1 VTEDKGAED
10 AVDAVAAVDTDEEG
24 DFEDTKTEKKKTAKF
39 GIDLKNTMI
48 MAVVALIAVG
58 CAFMFVTRI
67 YSSKDAYDA
76 INVADISTVDAMTV
90 DDTNK
95 KIEAEIEK
103 KEEAKKA
110 ESKSKEKEK
119 KKGKGKKEKSDAG
132 NVVKSNSL
140 LGNIVVP
147 MDSIVVNLGSVD
159 SRRYLRVIVSLE
171 VDNSETEKTIKE
183 NKIIFR
189 DKLVSYLSTKDAKAI
204 GSPDSQVMLRSEIKD
219 ILNELLGSKKAIR
232 QVYFSDF
239 IVQ

>member
-1 VTEDKGAED
+1 
-10 AVDAVAAVDTDEEG
+10 
-24 DFEDTKTEKKKTAKF
+24 
-39 GIDLKNTMI
+39 MI
-48 MAVVALIAVG
+48 MAIVALIAVG

-67 YSSKDAYDA
+67 YSSKDTYKA
-76 INVADISTVDAMTV
+76 INVADASTVDAMAV
-90 DDTNK
+90 DDTGK

-119 KKGKGKKEKSDAG
+119 EQGKKEKSDTG
-132 NVVKSNSL
+132 DVVKSNSL
-140 LGNIVVP
+140 LGNIIVP

-171 VDNSETEKTIKE
+171 VDNSETEKAIKE

-204 GSPDSQVMLRSEIKD
+204 GSQDSQVNLRSEIKD
-219 ILNELLGSKKAIR
+219 LLNELLGSKNAIR

>member
-1 VTEDKGAED
+1 MV
-10 AVDAVAAVDTDEEG
+10 
-24 DFEDTKTEKKKTAKF
+24 
-39 GIDLKNTMI
+39 

-76 INVADISTVDAMTV
+76 INVADASTVDAMTV
-90 DDTNK
+90 DDTSK

-119 KKGKGKKEKSDAG
+119 KKKEKSDTG
-132 NVVKSNSL
+132 DVVKSNSL
-140 LGNIVVP
+140 LGNIIVP

-171 VDNSETEKTIKE
+171 VNNSETENTIKE

-204 GSPDSQVMLRSEIKD
+204 GTQESLIKLRSEIKD
-219 ILNELLGSKKAIR
+219 NLNKLLGSDNAIR

>member
-1 VTEDKGAED
+1 M
-10 AVDAVAAVDTDEEG
+10 
-24 DFEDTKTEKKKTAKF
+24 F

-95 KIEAEIEK
+95 KIEAEIK
-103 KEEAKKA
+103 KKA

-119 KKGKGKKEKSDAG
+119 KSDVG
-132 NVVKSNSL
+132 NVVKKKSNSL

-171 VDNSETEKTIKE
+171 VDNSETEKAIKE

-204 GSPDSQVMLRSEIKD
+204 GTQESLINLRAEIKD
-219 ILNELLGSKKAIR
+219 NLNKLLGSDNAIK

>member
-1 VTEDKGAED
+1 MVM
-10 AVDAVAAVDTDEEG
+10 AA
-24 DFEDTKTEKKKTAKF
+24 
-39 GIDLKNTMI
+39 
-48 MAVVALIAVG
+48 VALISVG
-58 CAFMFVTRI
+58 CAFMFVTRV
-67 YSSKDAYDA
+67 YSSKDTYEV
-76 INVADISTVDAMTV
+76 INVADAAAFDAMAV
-90 DDTNK
+90 DDTGK

-103 KEEAKKA
+103 KEEEAKKA

-119 KKGKGKKEKSDAG
+119 EKGKKEKSDTG
-132 NVVKSNSL
+132 DVVKSNSL

-171 VDNSETEKTIKE
+171 VDNSETEKAIKE
-183 NKIIFR
+183 NRIIFR

-204 GSPDSQVMLRSEIKD
+204 GSQDSQVKLRSEIKD
-219 ILNELLGSKKAIR
+219 LLNELLGSKNAIR

>member
-1 VTEDKGAED
+1 MVMT
-10 AVDAVAAVDTDEEG
+10 
-24 DFEDTKTEKKKTAKF
+24 
-39 GIDLKNTMI
+39 
-48 MAVVALIAVG
+48 VVALIAVG
-58 CAFMFVTRI
+58 CAFIFVTRI
-67 YSSKDAYDA
+67 YSSKDTYELMSAADA
-76 INVADISTVDAMTV
+76 SIVDAMAAAEAG
-90 DDTNK
+90 K

-119 KKGKGKKEKSDAG
+119 KEKSDTGDA
-132 NVVKSNSL
+132 VKSNSL
-140 LGNIVVP
+140 LGNIIVP

-171 VDNSETEKTIKE
+171 VDNSETEKAIKE

-204 GSPDSQVMLRSEIKD
+204 GSQGSQVNLRSEIKD
-219 ILNELLGSKKAIR
+219 NLNKLLGSDNAIR

>member
-1 VTEDKGAED
+1 
-10 AVDAVAAVDTDEEG
+10 
-24 DFEDTKTEKKKTAKF
+24 
-39 GIDLKNTMI
+39 MI
-48 MAVVALIAVG
+48 MAIVALIAVG

-67 YSSKDAYDA
+67 YSSKDAYKA
-76 INVADISTVDAMTV
+76 INIADASTV
-90 DDTNK
+90 DDTSTIPTKN
-95 KIEAEIEK
+95 IEAKIEK

-119 KKGKGKKEKSDAG
+119 EKEKKSDIG

-171 VDNSETEKTIKE
+171 VDNSETEMAIKE

-204 GSPDSQVMLRSEIKD
+204 GTQDSLIKLRSEIKD
-219 ILNELLGSKKAIR
+219 ILNNLLGSDNAIR

>member
-1 VTEDKGAED
+1 
-10 AVDAVAAVDTDEEG
+10 
-24 DFEDTKTEKKKTAKF
+24 
-39 GIDLKNTMI
+39 MI

-67 YSSKDAYDA
+67 YSSKDAYEA
-76 INVADISTVDAMTV
+76 INLADASTVDAMTV
-90 DDTNK
+90 DGGSSVPTKDIVAKT
-95 KIEAEIEK
+95 EK
-103 KEEAKKA
+103 KEDAKKA
-110 ESKSKEKEK
+110 ESKSKEKK
-119 KKGKGKKEKSDAG
+119 KSDKD
-132 NVVKSNSL
+132 NNIKSNSI
-140 LGNIVVP
+140 LGNIIVP

-171 VDNSETEKTIKE
+171 VNNSETEKAIKE

-204 GSPDSQVMLRSEIKD
+204 GTQESLIKLRSEIKD
-219 ILNELLGSKKAIR
+219 NLNKLLGSDEAIR

>member
-1 VTEDKGAED
+1 
-10 AVDAVAAVDTDEEG
+10 
-24 DFEDTKTEKKKTAKF
+24 
-39 GIDLKNTMI
+39 MM
-48 MAVVALIAVG
+48 MAVIALIAVG

-67 YSSKDAYDA
+67 YSSKDAYEA
-76 INVADISTVDAMTV
+76 INVADASTV
-90 DDTNK
+90 DDTSTIPTKN
-95 KIEAEIEK
+95 IEAKIEK

-119 KKGKGKKEKSDAG
+119 EKKSDIG

-171 VDNSETEKTIKE
+171 VDNSETEKAIKE

-204 GSPDSQVMLRSEIKD
+204 GTQDSLIKLRSEIKD
-219 ILNELLGSKKAIR
+219 ILNNLLGSDNAIR

>member
-1 VTEDKGAED
+1 MV
-10 AVDAVAAVDTDEEG
+10 
-24 DFEDTKTEKKKTAKF
+24 
-39 GIDLKNTMI
+39 

-67 YSSKDAYDA
+67 YSSKGAYEA
-76 INVADISTVDAMTV
+76 INVADASTVDAMTS
-90 DDTNK
+90 DGTSK
-95 KIEAEIEK
+95 KIEAEIKK

-119 KKGKGKKEKSDAG
+119 EEKGDIDK
-132 NVVKSNSL
+132 VVKSNNL

-147 MDSIVVNLGSVD
+147 LDSIVVNLGSVD
-159 SRRYLRVIVSLE
+159 SRRYLRVIISLE
-171 VDNSETEKTIKE
+171 VDNSETEKVIKA

-204 GSPDSQVMLRSEIKD
+204 GTQDSLVRLRLEIKD
-219 ILNELLGSKKAIR
+219 ILGKLLGSDNAIR

>member
-1 VTEDKGAED
+1 
-10 AVDAVAAVDTDEEG
+10 
-24 DFEDTKTEKKKTAKF
+24 
-39 GIDLKNTMI
+39 
-48 MAVVALIAVG
+48 MAIVALIAVG

-67 YSSKDAYDA
+67 YSSKDAYEA
-76 INVADISTVDAMTV
+76 INVADASTVDAASSIPT
-90 DDTNK
+90 K
-95 KIEAEIEK
+95 EIEAKSEK

-110 ESKSKEKEK
+110 ENKSK
-119 KKGKGKKEKSDAG
+119 KKESD
-132 NVVKSNSL
+132 NDVKSNNL
-140 LGNIVVP
+140 LGNIIVP

-171 VDNSETEKTIKE
+171 VNNSETEKAIKE

-204 GSPDSQVMLRSEIKD
+204 GTQESLIKLRSEIKD
-219 ILNELLGSKKAIR
+219 NLNKLLGSDKAIR

>member
-1 VTEDKGAED
+1 
-10 AVDAVAAVDTDEEG
+10 
-24 DFEDTKTEKKKTAKF
+24 
-39 GIDLKNTMI
+39 MM
-48 MAVVALIAVG
+48 MAVIALIAVG

-67 YSSKDAYDA
+67 YSSKDAYEA
-76 INVADISTVDAMTV
+76 INVADSSTVDAMTV
-90 DDTNK
+90 DDTSSIPTKNIDTK
-95 KIEAEIEK
+95 VEK

-119 KKGKGKKEKSDAG
+119 KSDID
-132 NVVKSNSL
+132 NVVKSNSI

-171 VDNSETEKTIKE
+171 VNNSETEKVIKD

-189 DKLVSYLSTKDAKAI
+189 DKLVSYLSTKGSKEI
-204 GSPDSQVMLRSEIKD
+204 GSQDSQVKLRSGIKD
-219 ILNELLGSKKAIR
+219 ILNDILGSDNAIT

>member
-1 VTEDKGAED
+1 MV
-10 AVDAVAAVDTDEEG
+10 
-24 DFEDTKTEKKKTAKF
+24 
-39 GIDLKNTMI
+39 

-67 YSSKDAYDA
+67 YSSKDTYEV
-76 INVADISTVDAMTV
+76 INVADASTVDVMAA
-90 DDTNK
+90 DDTGK
-95 KIEAEIEK
+95 KIEVEIEK

-110 ESKSKEKEK
+110 KSKSKKKVKEK
-119 KKGKGKKEKSDAG
+119 KKKKKSDTG
-132 NVVKSNSL
+132 DVVKSNSL

-147 MDSIVVNLGSVD
+147 MDSIVVNLGGVD

-171 VDNSETEKTIKE
+171 VDNSETEKAIKD

-204 GSPDSQVMLRSEIKD
+204 GSPDSQVKLRSEIKD
-219 ILNELLGSKKAIR
+219 ILNELLGSDNAIR

>member
-1 VTEDKGAED
+1 
-10 AVDAVAAVDTDEEG
+10 
-24 DFEDTKTEKKKTAKF
+24 
-39 GIDLKNTMI
+39 MI
-48 MAVVALIAVG
+48 MAIVALIAVG
-58 CAFMFVTRI
+58 CAFMFVTRV
-67 YSSKDAYDA
+67 YSSKDAYEA
-76 INVADISTVDAMTV
+76 INVADASTV
-90 DDTNK
+90 DDTSTIPTKN
-95 KIEAEIEK
+95 IEAKIEK

-119 KKGKGKKEKSDAG
+119 EKEKKSDIG

-171 VDNSETEKTIKE
+171 VDNSETEKAIKE

-204 GSPDSQVMLRSEIKD
+204 GTQDSLIKLRSEIKD
-219 ILNELLGSKKAIR
+219 ILNNLLGSDNAIR